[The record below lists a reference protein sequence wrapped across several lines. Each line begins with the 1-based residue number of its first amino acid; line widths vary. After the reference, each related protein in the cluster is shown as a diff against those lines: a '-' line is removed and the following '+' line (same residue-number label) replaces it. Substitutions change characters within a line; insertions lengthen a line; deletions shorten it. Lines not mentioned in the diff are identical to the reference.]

1 MQIRSYNQSD
11 ESSIITLW
19 EKCDLIRSWNN
30 PRKDIYR
37 KLKVQPELFLV
48 GVLEGDIIASAM
60 AGYEGHRGWINYLA
74 VAPDHRLKGFGRKIM
89 LEIERLLEIAGCPK
103 INLQIRESNTPAVK
117 FYKSL
122 GYEIDEVLSLGKR
135 LDSDE

>member
-1 MQIRSYNQSD
+1 
-11 ESSIITLW
+11 
-19 EKCDLIRSWNN
+19 
-30 PRKDIYR
+30 
-37 KLKVQPELFLV
+37 
-48 GVLEGDIIASAM
+48 
-60 AGYEGHRGWINYLA
+60 
-74 VAPDHRLKGFGRKIM
+74 M
-89 LEIERLLEIAGCPK
+89 LELERLLEIAGCPK